1 VELRRGAG
9 KAKTAHLV
17 PWREVM
23 EGFRT
28 ERPGLPVEMI
38 EALPALERR
47 NGSYR
52 IRIEDLEFEDLE
64 F

>member
-1 VELRRGAG
+1 
-9 KAKTAHLV
+9 
-17 PWREVM
+17 M